1 MHTSSDSTSEAAVM
15 MIPSSFPYPVLVL
28 RGSLIKV
35 VSCESGTE
43 IRSLSSCNLLN
54 KTTTNTAIEML

>member
-15 MIPSSFPYPVLVL
+15 MIPSFPYPVLVL
-28 RGSLIKV
+28 RCSLIKV

-43 IRSLSSCNLLN
+43 IRRSSSCNLLN